1 MHTLAA
7 WYESIDPAGALVNI
21 AGVPDQHLNVQGDNI
36 TVPVALPAIIGEAAL
51 ENDASAAAAQVAAP
65 SIRQVVNL
73 DVEPIIAAAVFGSP
87 PEPFM
92 HPLNP
97 VPVQPSDFLEF
108 LVNSDPAAAAAHY
121 GLVWLAD
128 GPIAPVGGRIYT
140 LRTTAVVAQA
150 VATWSSGVLNFT
162 QDLPPGRYQ
171 LVGARV
177 RSTDGVAFR
186 LIFPGYSWRPGG
198 PVVNAIGDRDA
209 MHFRY
214 GNLGVWGEFEHNLP
228 PQLEMLGGTAAAQ
241 TALLD
246 VIKVGG

>member
-1 MHTLAA
+1 
-7 WYESIDPAGALVNI
+7 
-21 AGVPDQHLNVQGDNI
+21 
-36 TVPVALPAIIGEAAL
+36 
-51 ENDASAAAAQVAAP
+51 
-65 SIRQVVNL
+65 
-73 DVEPIIAAAVFGSP
+73 
-87 PEPFM
+87 
-92 HPLNP
+92 
-97 VPVQPSDFLEF
+97 

-186 LIFPGYSWRPGG
+186 LIFPGYSWRPCG
-198 PVVNAIGDRDA
+198 PVVNDIGDRDA